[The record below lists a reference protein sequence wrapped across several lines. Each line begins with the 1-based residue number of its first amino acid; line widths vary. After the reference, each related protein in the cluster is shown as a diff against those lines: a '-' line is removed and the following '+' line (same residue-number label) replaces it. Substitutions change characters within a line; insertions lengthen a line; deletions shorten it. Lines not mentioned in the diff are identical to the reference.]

1 LRFYLIEKVN
11 PNQERYW
18 KKIIIEQERLK
29 PEYRRLEKLDRLL
42 KKIPLMK
49 RFAWNIAVVAT
60 K

>member
-1 LRFYLIEKVN
+1 LIEKVN

-29 PEYRRLEKLDRLL
+29 PEYRRLEKLDKIL
-42 KKIPLMK
+42 KKMPLMK